1 MVGPKTP
8 KLTLSDFH
16 NKFLFKKCFTH
27 FILSL
32 VALNPT
38 LKVKTNLSWH
48 NRLLWKLV
56 FLCVNVS
63 VALNFMKKFSS
74 HCSVGRSSKA
84 HSILYS
90 TLHAQFYIVTLEIK
104 GTMMSMQKLY
114 QNFYKQWLSIDVTH
128 TNTSHL
134 ALLIA
139 NCCLFLQPQNLP
151 IHTIQPH
158 Y

>member
-27 FILSL
+27 FILNL

-38 LKVKTNLSWH
+38 LKSKTNLSWH
-48 NRLLWKLV
+48 YRLLWKLV

-63 VALNFMKKFSS
+63 VALSFMKKFSS

-90 TLHAQFYIVTLEIK
+90 TLHAQFYIVTLERNHDEYAK
-104 GTMMSMQKLY
+104 TLPKFLQTMIVHRSHTHKH
-114 QNFYKQWLSIDVTH
+114 LS
-128 TNTSHL
+128 SS
-134 ALLIA
+134 IA